1 MECLWY
7 SFIEVS
13 SMLSC
18 KVSLKAVFG
27 IFYFIFEIF
36 NMSLLSSSIDWN
48 FFLSHLFKYHLTT
61 RDTVSYWSNF
71 CVTIVNSSKTSI
83 TVLLSKWFSGWLL
96 CWSDWRQQITDLDTF
111 ACSSNANVFQP
122 TMCHTFDVMDK
133 IYETVQDLE

>member
-61 RDTVSYWSNF
+61 RDTVSYALIISIVGPWSNF

-83 TVLLSKWFSGWLL
+83 TVLLSKWFSGWIIMLNWL
-96 CWSDWRQQITDLDTF
+96 KTADNWFRYICPVFKCQCLSTHHVSHLWR
-111 ACSSNANVFQP
+111 
-122 TMCHTFDVMDK
+122 
-133 IYETVQDLE
+133 YG